1 MGATVAASSRSHDL
15 SSFRSDHRLNCCT
28 VGRTNTTYDTFS
40 PLSSKKY
47 MDNVYVQKSTT
58 NFWFRSSFGVITA
71 VIFLAFTAAC
81 GSGGSSNSPP
91 SPTTVATPSISIPT
105 GTYTTP
111 QQVTLKDSSQGS
123 SIYYTTDGS
132 TPTSSSTLYQQ
143 PFSVSVSS
151 TVQAVAVLNGTQSAV
166 AASTLTIN
174 LPPKATMLAFVQQ
187 PTSAPVGSTI
197 SPAVQLAVEDSNGD
211 PVTTATNPI
220 TLALV
225 GGTGLSGTLTVIPT
239 NGIAAFSNLSIAT
252 AGTGYTLMAT
262 STGLGSATSASFSIT
277 AIVPVAAK
285 LAFSHQPSNALT
297 GAPISPAI
305 TVTVEDDNG
314 KPVPNASNRVAL
326 TLVTGTGLSGTLA
339 ATPSNGVATFSNV
352 TVSTAGTYMLLAS
365 SAGLTSATSAGFSVT
380 APIMNGTTI
389 MNSMPIAITVSS
401 GSSFEITYNWQA
413 VPVTIQASV
422 FVNFVDSTGKVQ
434 FQDDAQPPVATSQWS
449 GPVSYTHTLTV
460 PTTTALGTYSIVAGL
475 QSATGNISLVAGPGV
490 TSLADAQYQI
500 GTVVLAPTCSIT
512 SSGAVGDGTTDNLTA
527 IQTAFN
533 YAAANQ
539 CIATVP
545 AGTFAYS
552 GNLNATGI
560 AIAGAGAASILKP
573 LSLTNEAIILSGSG
587 GSISDLVM
595 VSAATSRLLT
605 QESSMIWADNASN
618 YYVEDVLINNSSST
632 GIISQNSSGGY
643 ILNNTI
649 ENTLAD
655 SITQT
660 LGSHG
665 IMIFGNRVLNSGD
678 DGVSNNSYVGD
689 PSAVN
694 AITVQ
699 GNTVLNNKGGRGLE
713 VSGGANITFAG
724 NYVDNLD
731 GYSDMYVASESQF
744 NTQSVSNITVSGNSF
759 LDGGPNQGTAI
770 IYNSQGAG
778 ITITSINIEGN
789 QFVNPGLSAVQYA
802 GTGSESGISVTNNI
816 DYSSNLFSI
825 TSNTNA
831 SPTETGNQVLAP
843 SSYTTPLV
851 SSGGG
856 CNFTGC

>member
-1 MGATVAASSRSHDL
+1 
-15 SSFRSDHRLNCCT
+15 
-28 VGRTNTTYDTFS
+28 
-40 PLSSKKY
+40 
-47 MDNVYVQKSTT
+47 VQKTTT
-58 NFWFRSSFGVITA
+58 NAWLRSSLGVITA
-71 VIFLAFTAAC
+71 VMFLAFTAAC
-81 GSGGSSNSPP
+81 GSGGSSPSPP
-91 SPTTVATPSISIPT
+91 AAPTSSPAPTTVATPSISIPT
-105 GTYTTP
+105 GIYTSP
-111 QQVTLKDSSQGS
+111 QQVTLTDSSQGS
-123 SIYYTTDGS
+123 SIYYTTDKS
-132 TPTSSSTLYQQ
+132 VPTSSSTLYQQ

-151 TVQAVAVLNGTQSAV
+151 TVQAIAMLDGSQSAV

-174 LPPKATMLAFVQQ
+174 LPPTATMLAFVQQ

-197 SPAVQLAVEDSNGD
+197 SPAVQVAVEDSSGN
-211 PVTTATNPI
+211 PVTTATSPI

-225 GGTGLSGTLTVIPT
+225 GGTGLSGTLTAVPT
-239 NGIAAFSNLSIAT
+239 KGVAAFSNLSIAT
-252 AGTGYTLMAT
+252 AGTGYTLVAT

-277 AIVPVAAK
+277 PVAAK
-285 LAFSHQPSNALT
+285 LAFSQQPSNALT
-297 GAPISPAI
+297 GAAISPAI
-305 TVTVEDDNG
+305 TVTVEDANG
-314 KPVPNASNRVAL
+314 KPVPNASNPVAL
-326 TLVTGTGLSGTLA
+326 TLVSGTGLGGTLA
-339 ATPSNGVATFSNV
+339 VTPSNGVTTFSNV

-401 GSSFEITYNWQA
+401 GSSFEITYSWQA
-413 VPVTIQASV
+413 VPVTIEASV

-449 GPVSYTHTLTV
+449 GPLIYTHTLTV
-460 PTTTALGTYSIVAGL
+460 PTTTAVGTYSIVAGL

-490 TSLADAQYQI
+490 TSLPDAQYQI

-512 SSGAVGDGTTDNLTA
+512 SSGAVGDGTTDNLAA
-527 IQTAFN
+527 IQNAFN
-533 YAAANQ
+533 YAAANH

-552 GNLNATGI
+552 GNPNATGI
-560 AIAGAGAASILKP
+560 AVAGAGAASILKP
-573 LSLTNEAIILSGSG
+573 LSLTNQAIILSGSG
-587 GSISDLVM
+587 GSISNLVM
-595 VSAATSRLLT
+595 LSAATSRLLT
-605 QESSMIWADNASN
+605 QQSSMVYVNNASN
-618 YYVEDVLINNSSST
+618 YYIEDVLINNSSST

-660 LGSHG
+660 YGSHG
-665 IMIFGNRVLNSGD
+665 IMIFGNRILNSGD

-689 PSAVN
+689 PGPVN
-694 AITVQ
+694 TITVQ

-731 GYSDMYVASESQF
+731 GYADMYIASETEF
-744 NTQSVSNITVSGNSF
+744 DTQGVINVMVSGNSF

-770 IYNSQGAG
+770 VYNSQGAG
-778 ITITSINIEGN
+778 ITITSVNIEGN
-789 QFVNPGLSAVQYA
+789 QFVNPGLSAIQYA
-802 GTGSESGISVTNNI
+802 GTGSETGVSVTNNI
-816 DYSSNLFSI
+816 DYSNNAFSI

-851 SSGGG
+851 PSGGG